1 MADDT
6 HRDKATTHIVV
17 VLIIPTETTWN
28 VLRMVDMYMYYI
40 WLTKMRATI
49 TCKG

>member
-17 VLIIPTETTWN
+17 VLIMPTDTTWN
-28 VLRMVDMYMYYI
+28 VQRTY
-40 WLTKMRATI
+40 
-49 TCKG
+49 G